1 MNTHKK
7 VSTTIGRYSDSSVDY
22 EKKDSIRKRN
32 IAELYSVELSDKKS
46 SRKAISTTSGTA
58 RSKYADYDL

>member
-1 MNTHKK
+1 MNSHKK
-7 VSTTIGRYSDSSVDY
+7 VVINRYSDEFVEC

-46 SRKAISTTSGTA
+46 SRKAISTVTNDIA
-58 RSKYADYDL
+58 RSKYAGYDL